1 MEGQVGIHSRYRD
14 SREALSIAGHPTA
27 AYGTA
32 GVWDPWDPMGIC
44 SGMGSTVGS
53 VGIWGRWRASEGGLR
68 GPSHPYSAYKTARIW
83 DPWDL
88 MGIQSGIRS
97 GIRMEGQVGIHSRH
111 GVSRRTP
118 RGAVTPQPPMG
129 QRGFGIH
136 GIQ

>member
-1 MEGQVGIHSRYRD
+1 MGSHGDLLWDGIQRGICWDLGQMEGQ
-14 SREALSIAGHPTA
+14 
-27 AYGTA
+27 
-32 GVWDPWDPMGIC
+32 
-44 SGMGSTVGS
+44 
-53 VGIWGRWRASEGGLR
+53 WGRPEGSQSPYRAYE
-68 GPSHPYSAYKTARIW
+68 TARIW

-118 RGAVTPQPPMG
+118 RDAVTPQPPMG